1 MFIKSP
7 ALASDG
13 SELLLYRLKFIT
25 LGTFLSIVRSGE
37 FRFAWVTV
45 RLFPARSKV
54 VMLNSTW
61 PSAWLAFTITLAFA
75 IWPVMF
81 IAYVEFKSMI
91 SALERFSFAVI
102 VMFRVSPKVASEV
115 LWALL
120 LYMVRFE
127 RVGFV
132 RSIVRF

>member
-1 MFIKSP
+1 
-7 ALASDG
+7 
-13 SELLLYRLKFIT
+13 
-25 LGTFLSIVRSGE
+25 
-37 FRFAWVTV
+37 
-45 RLFPARSKV
+45 
-54 VMLNSTW
+54 
-61 PSAWLAFTITLAFA
+61 
-75 IWPVMF
+75 MF

-132 RSIVRF
+132 WSIVRFEEFRFVWVTVRLFPARSKAVMLKPRLGQA

>member
-1 MFIKSP
+1 M
-7 ALASDG
+7 
-13 SELLLYRLKFIT
+13 
-25 LGTFLSIVRSGE
+25 FLSIVRFEE

-45 RLFPARSKV
+45 RLFPARSNV

-75 IWPVMF
+75 TWPVMF
-81 IAYVEFKSMI
+81 IAYVEFKSMN

-102 VMFRVSPKVASEV
+102 VMFRASPKVASEV

-120 LYMVRFE
+120 LMYITTFDLAGICLTVRFD
-127 RVGFV
+127 R
-132 RSIVRF
+132 I

>member
-13 SELLLYRLKFIT
+13 SELLLYRVRFVT
-25 LGTFLSIVRSGE
+25 LGTFLSIVRFGE

-45 RLFPARSKV
+45 RLFPARSNV

-81 IAYVEFKSMI
+81 IAYVEFKSIPI

-132 RSIVRF
+132 CLL

>member
-1 MFIKSP
+1 M
-7 ALASDG
+7 
-13 SELLLYRLKFIT
+13 

-45 RLFPARSKV
+45 RLFPARSNV
-54 VMLNSTW
+54 VMLNSTL
-61 PSAWLAFTITLAFA
+61 PSAWLAFTIT
-75 IWPVMF
+75 VMF

-132 RSIVRF
+132 CLL